1 MTFARH
7 NGIDIKFGNPNEEDR
22 PGVNLVLPSDPGLIQ
37 VENVDLTH
45 LRHSYIKKAM
55 KKINSLEDLDEADL
69 IYMAEETKTDVDFV
83 KETLKTLGY

>member
-1 MTFARH
+1 
-7 NGIDIKFGNPNEEDR
+7 
-22 PGVNLVLPSDPGLIQ
+22 
-37 VENVDLTH
+37 
-45 LRHSYIKKAM
+45 M

>member
-1 MTFARH
+1 M
-7 NGIDIKFGNPNEEDR
+7 
-22 PGVNLVLPSDPGLIQ
+22 
-37 VENVDLTH
+37 ENVDLTH

-55 KKINSLEDLDEADL
+55 KKINSSEDLDEADL